1 MNNENNLH
9 FPLSGVRAIIQN
21 ENGEILLLKRAGW
34 DNFGGSWC
42 LPGGKIDFG
51 QKVEDAVKRE
61 VKEETNLDCTSA
73 QFLFYLDL
81 LPIKEG
87 DMHLI
92 TFYFFCD
99 VKGDIKLNDESEEF
113 IWIDKN
119 NYKDYD
125 LILGNDDAIRRFL
138 EMK

>member
-1 MNNENNLH
+1 MKNGNIQR

-21 ENGEILLLKRAGW
+21 NNNEILFLKRADW
-34 DNFGGSWC
+34 DNFGGKWC

-61 VKEETNLDCTSA
+61 IKEETNLDCTST
-73 QFLFYLDL
+73 QFLFYLDR
-81 LPIKEG
+81 LPVKEG

-92 TFYFFCD
+92 TFYFLCN
-99 VKGDIKLNDESEEF
+99 VKGDIKLNDESAEF
-113 IWIDKN
+113 KWVDKK

-125 LILGNDDAIRRFL
+125 LILGNDEGIRRFL
-138 EMK
+138 EMN